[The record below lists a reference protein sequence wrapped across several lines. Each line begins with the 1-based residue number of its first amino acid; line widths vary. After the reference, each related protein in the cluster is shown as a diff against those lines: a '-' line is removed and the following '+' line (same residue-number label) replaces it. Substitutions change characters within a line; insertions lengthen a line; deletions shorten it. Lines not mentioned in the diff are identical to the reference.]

1 MKRWNPWR
9 SKRKDTKPKE
19 PASAPSSDLRPG
31 DHDYRAWV
39 GPPDNYDLLSALQFS
54 LLIELGLRESH
65 YLLDI
70 GCGSLRAGRLFIPY
84 LLPGRYH
91 GLEPEKWVLEAGI
104 DAELGRDIVRIKQ
117 PVFEHNSD
125 FNLSAFNQNF
135 DYLLAQSVFTH
146 TAGWQVRHC
155 LDQAARV
162 MTPGGVFAA
171 TFLAGAHDHEGDS
184 WVYPGVTYFTSEF
197 MHQAAEDAGLSM
209 RYLNWHHPGVAKPK
223 WAVFARPETLAALPP
238 KLLREDVG
246 ALSKGSKS
254 ST

>member
-1 MKRWNPWR
+1 MKRWNLLRRKR
-9 SKRKDTKPKE
+9 SDTGPDE
-19 PASAPSSDLRPG
+19 QISSAPGDLRPG
-31 DHDYRAWV
+31 DRDYRAWV
-39 GPPDNYDLLSALQFS
+39 GPPGNYDLLSALQFS

-104 DAELGRDIVRIKQ
+104 DAELGRDILRIKQ
-117 PVFEHNSD
+117 PVFQHNSD
-125 FNLSAFNQNF
+125 FNLSVFNRKF

-146 TAGWQVRHC
+146 AAGWQIRRC
-155 LDQAARV
+155 LDEAARV
-162 MTPGGVFAA
+162 LSSNGIFAA
-171 TFLAGAHDHEGDS
+171 TFLAGEHDHEGDS

-197 MHQAAEDAGLSM
+197 MQQAAREAGLTM
-209 RYLNWHHPGVAKPK
+209 RYLEWHHPGVAKPK
-223 WAVFARPETLAALPP
+223 WAIFTRAETLEGLPP

-246 ALSKGSKS
+246 ALSKGNRCSV
-254 ST
+254 